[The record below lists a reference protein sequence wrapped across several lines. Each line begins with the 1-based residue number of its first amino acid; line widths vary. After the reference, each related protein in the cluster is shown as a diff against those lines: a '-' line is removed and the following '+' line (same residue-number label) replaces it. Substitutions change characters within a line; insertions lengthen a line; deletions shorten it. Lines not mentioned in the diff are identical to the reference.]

1 MRCLHLSSIP
11 AKIAAAA
18 LAAAC
23 ALAGAARG
31 DDDPPY
37 APPPFLTS
45 PPALPPGSGDKVLQ
59 LDLAGAIEIALRQ
72 NLGIVVSRSQLQVAK
87 LGVAQQI
94 WSAYE
99 PKLSLGYGHSASEQ
113 PPATLQAGQPGSII
127 TQSSDSWTASVSQ
140 NLPTGGSVSAGV
152 SGGRAVSSSGTAVEP
167 LNYAAQASVQ
177 LSQPLLRGFSSDL
190 VIPRAQIITAKI
202 NSERARYDFEASAA
216 GLIQQTEAAYWRV
229 VAALYAY
236 GVDVKSQKLAEET
249 TALLRR
255 QIDAGIGLASDLPGA
270 EATLAQR
277 KLDVL
282 AAEAAIDQAWDELR
296 TVLNLPRDQWTTPIL
311 PTEHPRFEPGEL
323 PSAEVA
329 LDTAVHHRP
338 ELARANLDLDLSRL
352 QIRQAENNALPGLN
366 FSASATSY
374 GQGATLGSS
383 ASQIASR
390 SNTGWAVGLSLDLAP
405 LGRANKV
412 NAEMLRIQ
420 RQNQIMT
427 QEQLVQAVW
436 NQVRT
441 ALRDQRAA
449 ALRVIQASKS
459 RTLAGLSLEI
469 ENRKYASGTSSN
481 LGNLAISKAQNDLAS
496 AELAELGALLN
507 HAQAATSLLLA
518 TGQLLD
524 RRHVKVQ
531 VAEER

>member
-1 MRCLHLSSIP
+1 MRCLCPASIP
-11 AKIAAAA
+11 VTIPAMI
-18 LAAAC
+18 LAVAC
-23 ALAGAARG
+23 ALTGAARG

-37 APPPFLTS
+37 VPPPFLTS
-45 PPALPPGSGDKVLQ
+45 PPALPPGSGDKVLP

-72 NLGIVVSRSQLQVAK
+72 NLGIVVSRSQVQLAR

-99 PKLSLGYGHSASEQ
+99 PRLSLGYGHSSSEQ

-127 TQSSDSWTASVSQ
+127 TQHSDSWNASVSQ
-140 NLPTGGSVSAGV
+140 NLPTGGSVSASV
-152 SGGRAVSSSGTAVEP
+152 SGGRVASSSGTAIEP
-167 LNYAAQASVQ
+167 LNHAAQATVQ
-177 LSQPLLRGFSSDL
+177 LNQPLLRGFSPDL
-190 VIPRAQIITAKI
+190 VIPRASILTAKI
-202 NSERARYDFEASAA
+202 NSEKARHDFEASAA
-216 GLIQQTEAAYWRV
+216 ALIQQTEAAYWKV

-236 GVDVKSQKLAEET
+236 GVEAKSQKLAEDT
-249 TALLRR
+249 AALLHR
-255 QIDAGIGLASDLPGA
+255 QVDAGIGLASDLPGA

-282 AAEAAIDQAWDELR
+282 TAAAAIDQAWDELR
-296 TVLNLPRDQWTTPIL
+296 TVLALPRDQWPTPIL
-311 PTEHPRFEPGEL
+311 PTERPRFEPGEL

-338 ELARANLDLDLSRL
+338 ELARAQLDLDLSRL
-352 QIRQAENNALPGLN
+352 QIREAENSALPALN
-366 FSASATSY
+366 FSASASSY
-374 GQGATLGSS
+374 GQASTLGGA
-383 ASQIASR
+383 ASQLVSR
-390 SNTGWAVGLSLDLAP
+390 SNSGWSIGLNLDLAP
-405 LGRANKV
+405 LGRASKV
-412 NAEMLRIQ
+412 NAEIQRIQ
-420 RQNQIMT
+420 RQNQIT
-427 QEQLVQAVW
+427 SQDQLVQTIW

-459 RTLAGLSLEI
+459 RTLTGQSLEI
-469 ENRKYASGTSSN
+469 ENRKYRNGTSSN
-481 LGNLAISKAQNDLAS
+481 LAIAKAQNDLAS

-524 RRHVKVQ
+524 KRHVKIE
-531 VAEER
+531 VAQER